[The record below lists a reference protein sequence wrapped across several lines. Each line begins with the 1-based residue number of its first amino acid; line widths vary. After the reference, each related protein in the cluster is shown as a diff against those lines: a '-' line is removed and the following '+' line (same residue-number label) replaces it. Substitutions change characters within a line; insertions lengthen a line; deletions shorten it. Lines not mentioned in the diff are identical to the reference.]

1 MDQTLARGSEA
12 AVVWCVKLRVARVRF
27 ALGRTME
34 AVAAIKS
41 FVVEYASV
49 LSSVVTITGK
59 EQILHCI
66 AYVYS
71 QCSSNPA
78 YFV

>member
-1 MDQTLARGSEA
+1 
-12 AVVWCVKLRVARVRF
+12 
-27 ALGRTME
+27 ME

-59 EQILHCI
+59 EQTTAVH
-66 AYVYS
+66 YVCTLNAVVTTPIPY
-71 QCSSNPA
+71 NVA
-78 YFV
+78 M